1 MENNYIKINN
11 QKTILKNK
19 NLISKTIETIKKYN
33 LIQNKDKIIIG
44 VSGGPDSVCL
54 LYILNEIKEK
64 LSFEIF
70 VAHVNH
76 QLRKEADAETQ
87 YVEEICKSLNIQCFV
102 KRVNIMEESRKEK
115 LGTEETGR
123 NARYNFFE
131 EVLQK
136 VGANKIATAHN
147 ANDNAETVLMNI
159 FRGTGA
165 SGLKGIEPIRD
176 GKFIR
181 PIIECYRNEIEE
193 FCNDNNL
200 NPKIDK
206 SNFEN
211 IYTRNRIRNIIIP
224 EIETQFNPN
233 IIKSLNKL
241 SELVSQEND
250 FLEKYCNDILEK
262 ELVINSKSEVS
273 SEVEKS
279 IILDLKKFNK
289 FDKVIKNRIVI
300 LSIQKVLG
308 NVQGIEKIHVE
319 DIVKLCERNI
329 GNKYLTPNKNIKV
342 FVKSGKV
349 YFYSLKIED

>member
-1 MENNYIKINN
+1 MNNNYIEINN
-11 QKTILKNK
+11 QNETLKNN
-19 NLISKTIETIKKYN
+19 NLITKVLETISKYS
-33 LIQNKDKIIIG
+33 LIQNQDKIVIG

-54 LYILNEIKEK
+54 LYALNELKDKFSLKIY
-64 LSFEIF
+64 

-76 QLRKEADAETQ
+76 MLREEAELETK
-87 YVEEICKSLNIQCFV
+87 YVEKICANLNIQCFI
-102 KRVNIMEESRKEK
+102 KRIDILEESKK
-115 LGTEETGR
+115 GKIGTEEAGR
-123 NARYNFFE
+123 VARYNFFE

-159 FRGTGA
+159 FRGTGV

-181 PIIECYRNEIEE
+181 PIIECYRNEIEN
-193 FCNDNNL
+193 FCNENNL
-200 NPKIDK
+200 EPKIDK

-211 IYTRNRIRNIIIP
+211 VYTRNKIRNIVLPYIK
-224 EIETQFNPN
+224 EEFNPN
-233 IIKSLNKL
+233 IVKSINRL
-241 SELVSQEND
+241 SELVSNEND
-250 FLEKYCNDILEK
+250 FLEKYCDDVLENQLK
-262 ELVINSKSEVS
+262 ITTISEMP
-273 SEVEKS
+273 SEAKNCFV
-279 IILDLKKFNK
+279 LDLKEFNK
-289 FDKVIKNRIVI
+289 LDKVIKNRIVI

-308 NVQGIEKIHVE
+308 SVQGIEKIHVE

-349 YFYSLKIED
+349 YFYSL